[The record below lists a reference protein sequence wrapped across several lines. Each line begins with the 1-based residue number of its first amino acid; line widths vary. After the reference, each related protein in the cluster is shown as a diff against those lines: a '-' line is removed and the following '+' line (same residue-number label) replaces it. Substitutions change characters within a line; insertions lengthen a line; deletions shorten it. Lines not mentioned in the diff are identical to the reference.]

1 MSVEH
6 ALRNLEQDK
15 LSEKQLLSLL
25 KNAMELNHQDIV
37 DKIKLKL
44 RKQHPRAANKVF
56 GSKEHDATDKL
67 TGTYNIIAEQ
77 FDLSKNNVK
86 NKVKAGGPMKS
97 GQRYICLYISYK
109 NDQGK
114 SCALVLNQE
123 TVDSELY
130 CVVKDYVVGDD
141 SQSQDTHYEM
151 GRYDEA
157 VEQYIN
163 LLKPLVGAANNE

>member
-1 MSVEH
+1 MSIEH

-25 KNAMELNHQDIV
+25 KNAIDLNHQDIV

-44 RKQHPRAANKVF
+44 RIKHPKAANKVF

-67 TGTYNIIAEQ
+67 TGTYNMIAEQ
-77 FDLSKNNVK
+77 FVLSGNNVK

-97 GQRYICLYISYK
+97 GQSYLHLYISYK
-109 NDQGK
+109 DDQGK
-114 SCALVLNQE
+114 SCALMLCQE

-141 SQSQDTHYEM
+141 TQTHETRYDM

-157 VEQYIN
+157 VQHYIN
-163 LLKPLVGAANNE
+163 LLKPLVGATHDE